1 MSSWSSSS
9 WGVPLGPV
17 VGRGVG
23 AAVGRGVGAAVGE
36 AINIAL
42 KEGLAKVLR
51 GNTGGGGGG
60 PGVEK
65 PGSGVPTRQ
74 QLAGF
79 PTGILPAG
87 QNINRVGRGTKTSP
101 GLAPPDLNSP
111 DVGSFQNTRT
121 RRADVLKFQKN
132 QNKPTSV
139 VIGFKKSKKGGKRFQ
154 STDTW
159 KK

>member
-51 GNTGGGGGG
+51 GNRGRR
-60 PGVEK
+60 PGVVK
-65 PGSGVPTRQ
+65 PGSGVPTREQ
-74 QLAGF
+74 FRGLPAE
-79 PTGILPAG
+79 ILPAG
-87 QNINRVGRGTKTSP
+87 QNINRVGQRTKTSP
-101 GLAPPDLNSP
+101 GIALPDLNSP
-111 DVGSFQNTRT
+111 DLGSLQNTWT
-121 RRADVLKFQKN
+121 KRADVLKLQKD
-132 QNKPTSV
+132 QNEPTSV
-139 VIGFKKSKKGGKRFQ
+139 VNGFRKSKKGGKRFQ
-154 STDTW
+154 STNTW

>member
-1 MSSWSSSS
+1 M
-9 WGVPLGPV
+9 
-17 VGRGVG
+17 
-23 AAVGRGVGAAVGE
+23 GRGVGAAVGE

-51 GNTGGGGGG
+51 GNTGRGGGG

-87 QNINRVGRGTKTSP
+87 QNINRVGRRTKTSP

-121 RRADVLKFQKN
+121 RRARVMKFQKD

-139 VIGFKKSKKGGKRFQ
+139 VSGFRNSKKGGKRFQ
-154 STDTW
+154 STDAW
-159 KK
+159 KR

>member
-1 MSSWSSSS
+1 M
-9 WGVPLGPV
+9 
-17 VGRGVG
+17 G
-23 AAVGRGVGAAVGE
+23 AALGRGVGAAVGE

-51 GNTGGGGGG
+51 GNTGRGGGG

-65 PGSGVPTRQ
+65 PGSGVPTRE

-121 RRADVLKFQKN
+121 RRARVMKFQKD

-139 VIGFKKSKKGGKRFQ
+139 VSGFRNSKKGGKRFQ
-154 STDTW
+154 STNTW

>member
-1 MSSWSSSS
+1 M
-9 WGVPLGPV
+9 PLGPV
-17 VGRGVG
+17 
-23 AAVGRGVGAAVGE
+23 VGRGVGAAVGE

-51 GNTGGGGGG
+51 GNTGRGGGG

-65 PGSGVPTRQ
+65 PGSGVPTRE

-121 RRADVLKFQKN
+121 RRARVMKFQKDK
-132 QNKPTSV
+132 NKPTSV
-139 VIGFKKSKKGGKRFQ
+139 VSGFRNSKKGGKRFQ

-159 KK
+159 KN

>member
-51 GNTGGGGGG
+51 GNTGRG

-65 PGSGVPTRQ
+65 PGSGVPTRE

-79 PTGILPAG
+79 PAGILPAG

-121 RRADVLKFQKN
+121 RRAHVLKFQKD

-139 VIGFKKSKKGGKRFQ
+139 VSGFRNSKKGEKRFQ

-159 KK
+159 KR